1 MEEEER
7 IKLVEAA
14 AAQAQL
20 MHTVNSMPNGLNT
33 MIGDR
38 SEENL
43 SDGQTQRLS
52 LARGFLKD
60 SEMMMLDEPTSAL
73 DPVVEQRIVDAIR
86 QRLARGGRTRTGI
99 IVAHRISTIMSCDTI
114 LFLERVRT
122 PSYFWLRLRP
132 PGSGSGSSSG
142 SGSALSLRTSLQ
154 QSDFVVQGPDDEGA
168 MLAESGN
175 HSELMARDG
184 QYAAFVK
191 QLHRQVRLAHLAL
204 SVKLEADWL
213 SVARRR
219 ERRRRSRR
227 APRSI
232 RRKTL
237 MATACRRSSSSSR
250 SSCSV
255 PMPSA
260 AQRRR
265 GRGPGRRCRAS
276 CWRR

>member
-1 MEEEER
+1 MRENIEFGIGSGIDPDMEEEER
-7 IKLVEAA
+7 IALVEAA

-20 MHTVNSMPNGLNT
+20 MGTVNSMPNGLNT

-73 DPVVEQRIVDAIR
+73 DPVMEQRIVDAIR

-99 IVAHRISTIMSCDTI
+99 IVAHRVSTIVSCDTI

-122 PSYFWLRLRP
+122 PSYFWLRLRLRLGFELVHVP
-132 PGSGSGSSSG
+132 PSRVIFS
-142 SGSALSLRTSLQ
+142 
-154 QSDFVVQGPDDEGA
+154 VQGPEDEGA

-213 SVARRR
+213 
-219 ERRRRSRR
+219 
-227 APRSI
+227 
-232 RRKTL
+232 
-237 MATACRRSSSSSR
+237 C
-250 SSCSV
+250 
-255 PMPSA
+255 
-260 AQRRR
+260 
-265 GRGPGRRCRAS
+265 G
-276 CWRR
+276 

>member
-1 MEEEER
+1 MRENIEFGIGSGIDPDMEEEER

-86 QRLARGGRTRTGI
+86 QRLARGGRSRTGI

-114 LFLERVRT
+114 LFLDRVRT
-122 PSYFWLRLRP
+122 PSYFWLQLRLR
-132 PGSGSGSSSG
+132 
-142 SGSALSLRTSLQ
+142 LRLRLG
-154 QSDFVVQGPDDEGA
+154 FE
-168 MLAESGN
+168 
-175 HSELMARDG
+175 
-184 QYAAFVK
+184 
-191 QLHRQVRLAHLAL
+191 LAH
-204 SVKLEADWL
+204 
-213 SVARRR
+213 VAPT
-219 ERRRRSRR
+219 E
-227 APRSI
+227 
-232 RRKTL
+232 
-237 MATACRRSSSSSR
+237 
-250 SSCSV
+250 
-255 PMPSA
+255 
-260 AQRRR
+260 
-265 GRGPGRRCRAS
+265 
-276 CWRR
+276 